1 MSKTYVYLLVLIGV
15 YLLIVKGIK
24 IDSTAHSGG
33 SGRSG
38 KIDSNSNSTSNSG
51 GSGRSGKF

>member
-1 MSKTYVYLLVLIGV
+1 MSKTYIYLLVLIGV

-24 IDSTAHSGG
+24 MDSG
-33 SGRSG
+33 SS
-38 KIDSNSNSTSNSG
+38 SG

>member
-1 MSKTYVYLLVLIGV
+1 MSKTYVYLLVLIVV

-24 IDSTAHSGG
+24 MDSAY
-33 SGRSG
+33 
-38 KIDSNSNSTSNSG
+38 TSE

>member
-24 IDSTAHSGG
+24 MDSGNVSE
-33 SGRSG
+33 
-38 KIDSNSNSTSNSG
+38 